1 MPLTNCLA
9 KMIRNVLVTAE
20 SVSIS
25 SGRCLLNRSSVSS
38 SVCSSL
44 STLGLC
50 HRSFTIFSE
59 FMQKRAEK
67 ISRIP
72 FGVRRT
78 ASDNFPVYL
87 KWRKNKTEVFTV
99 LKKIHGNK
107 QVLSLSDC
115 LFWIAII
122 SAYTTV
128 LTLLFLSNNTCV
140 DFEKR
145 VTNYM

>member
-107 QVLSLSDC
+107 QILKSELQTICESPVKEQPG
-115 LFWIAII
+115 W
-122 SAYTTV
+122 
-128 LTLLFLSNNTCV
+128 
-140 DFEKR
+140 FEVNGNHKVR
-145 VTNYM
+145 IKQWLMHIGY

>member
-107 QVLSLSDC
+107 QILKSELQTICESPVKEQPG
-115 LFWIAII
+115 W
-122 SAYTTV
+122 
-128 LTLLFLSNNTCV
+128 
-140 DFEKR
+140 FEVNGNHKWLMHIG
-145 VTNYM
+145 Y